1 MKTFLTD
8 LHQGENK
15 MNKNA
20 LKTAGLV
27 AVIALLALEALSFVV
42 TLLDPQGGL
51 LQIDLAKPVCHVII
65 AAAALAIGV
74 YIYISENRKNK
85 NN

>member
-1 MKTFLTD
+1 
-8 LHQGENK
+8 

-42 TLLDPQGGL
+42 TLIDPQGGIL
-51 LQIDLAKPVCHVII
+51 RIDMSKPLFHVII
-65 AAAALAIGV
+65 AAVALVIGV
-74 YIYISENRKNK
+74 YTYVRESKK
-85 NN
+85 

>member
-1 MKTFLTD
+1 
-8 LHQGENK
+8 

-42 TLLDPQGGL
+42 TLIDPQGGIL
-51 LQIDLAKPVCHVII
+51 RIDMGKPLSHVII
-65 AAAALAIGV
+65 AAVALVIGV
-74 YIYISENRKNK
+74 YIYVRESKK
-85 NN
+85 

>member
-1 MKTFLTD
+1 
-8 LHQGENK
+8 

-42 TLLDPQGGL
+42 TLIDPQGGIL
-51 LQIDLAKPVCHVII
+51 RIDMSKPLFHVII
-65 AAAALAIGV
+65 AAVALVIGV
-74 YIYISENRKNK
+74 YVYVRESKK
-85 NN
+85 

>member
-1 MKTFLTD
+1 
-8 LHQGENK
+8 

-42 TLLDPQGGL
+42 TLIDPQGGIL
-51 LQIDLAKPVCHVII
+51 RIDISKPLFHMII
-65 AAAALAIGV
+65 AAVALVIGV
-74 YIYISENRKNK
+74 YTYVRESKK
-85 NN
+85 

>member
-1 MKTFLTD
+1 
-8 LHQGENK
+8 

-42 TLLDPQGGL
+42 TLIDPQGGIL
-51 LQIDLAKPVCHVII
+51 RIDMSKPLSHVII
-65 AAAALAIGV
+65 AAVALVIGV
-74 YIYISENRKNK
+74 YVYVRESKNK
-85 NN
+85 IVP

>member
-1 MKTFLTD
+1 
-8 LHQGENK
+8 

-42 TLLDPQGGL
+42 TLIDPQGGIL
-51 LQIDLAKPVCHVII
+51 RIDMSKPLSHVIV
-65 AAAALAIGV
+65 AAVALVIGV
-74 YIYISENRKNK
+74 YIYVRESKK
-85 NN
+85 

>member
-1 MKTFLTD
+1 
-8 LHQGENK
+8 

-42 TLLDPQGGL
+42 TLIDPQGGIL
-51 LQIDLAKPVCHVII
+51 RIDMSKPLSHVII
-65 AAAALAIGV
+65 AAVALVIGV
-74 YIYISENRKNK
+74 YVYVRESKK
-85 NN
+85 